1 MEYGPDPPEWA
12 NRNRINMALFSQEF
26 GIDLGTYYTMIAE
39 EGVLLER
46 EPTVV
51 AIAIDEQ
58 KIVELGQAAKEMFGR
73 VPDSLEIAHPLQHGV
88 IADYEITQKL
98 LEHMIKKVTGP
109 IRLFHPRI
117 IVSVPYGVTSVESR
131 AVQEAVLEAGAREV
145 FLIEQPLA
153 AAIGIDLPINT
164 PTGNMILNLGGGATQ
179 AAVLAM
185 FGIVSA
191 ATLRKGGVDLDEAIA
206 TYVRRKYGLIIAQP
220 TAERIKLEIG
230 AAVPMNEKAGIEVQG
245 QDQVTGLPQPLTL
258 TTGEIVEAL
267 KDPLKEIVE
276 TARKV
281 LEKTPP
287 ELVSDIIDRGI
298 ALSGGSALLPGMEKL
313 LTKELGVPTYLVDN
327 PTTCVVEGASRAFA
341 PGIFPKIRRNLI
353 S

>member
-1 MEYGPDPPEWA
+1 
-12 NRNRINMALFSQEF
+12 MALFSQEF

-51 AIAIDEQ
+51 AIAIEEQ

-73 VPDSLEIAHPLQHGV
+73 VPDSLEIAHPLKHGV

-98 LEHMIKKVTGP
+98 LEYLIKEVTGP

-117 IVSVPYGVTSVESR
+117 MVSVPYGVTSVESR

-191 ATLRKGGVDLDEAIA
+191 ATLRKGGADLDEAIS

-230 AAVPMNEKAGIEVQG
+230 ATNCG
-245 QDQVTGLPQPLTL
+245 
-258 TTGEIVEAL
+258 
-267 KDPLKEIVE
+267 KDKIG
-276 TARKV
+276 
-281 LEKTPP
+281 
-287 ELVSDIIDRGI
+287 DRRCC
-298 ALSGGSALLPGMEKL
+298 PDE
-313 LTKELGVPTYLVDN
+313 
-327 PTTCVVEGASRAFA
+327 
-341 PGIFPKIRRNLI
+341 
-353 S
+353 

>member
-1 MEYGPDPPEWA
+1 
-12 NRNRINMALFSQEF
+12 
-26 GIDLGTYYTMIAE
+26 
-39 EGVLLER
+39 
-46 EPTVV
+46 
-51 AIAIDEQ
+51 
-58 KIVELGQAAKEMFGR
+58 
-73 VPDSLEIAHPLQHGV
+73 
-88 IADYEITQKL
+88 
-98 LEHMIKKVTGP
+98 
-109 IRLFHPRI
+109 
-117 IVSVPYGVTSVESR
+117 PYGVTSVESR

-153 AAIGIDLPINT
+153 GAIGIDLPINT
-164 PTGNMILNLGGGATQ
+164 PTGNMILNLGGGASQ

-185 FGIVSA
+185 YGIVSA
-191 ATLRKGGVDLDEAIA
+191 ATLRKGGIDLDEAIA

-230 AAVPMNEKAGIEVQG
+230 AAITLDEKSGIEVQG

-258 TTGEIVEAL
+258 TMGEIVEAL
-267 KDPLKEIVE
+267 QDPLKEIVE

-298 ALSGGSALLPGMEKL
+298 ALSGGTALLPGMEKY

-327 PTTCVVEGASRAFA
+327 PTTCVVEGASKAFA
-341 PGIFPKIRRNLI
+341 PGLFPKIRRNLI

>member
-1 MEYGPDPPEWA
+1 
-12 NRNRINMALFSQEF
+12 MALFSQEF

-51 AIAIDEQ
+51 AIAIEEQ
-58 KIVELGQAAKEMFGR
+58 KIVELGQSAKEMFGR

-98 LEHMIKKVTGP
+98 LEYMIREVTGP

-117 IVSVPYGVTSVESR
+117 MVSVPYGVTSVESR

-164 PTGNMILNLGGGATQ
+164 PTGNMILNLGAGASQ

-191 ATLRKGGVDLDEAIA
+191 ATLRKGGIDLDEAIA
-206 TYVRRKYGLIIAQP
+206 TYVRRKYGLLIAQP

-267 KDPLKEIVE
+267 QDSLKEIVE

-298 ALSGGSALLPGMEKL
+298 ALSGGTALLPGMEKL

-353 S
+353 A

>member
-1 MEYGPDPPEWA
+1 
-12 NRNRINMALFSQEF
+12 MALFSQDF

-39 EGVLLER
+39 DGVLLER
-46 EPTVV
+46 APTVA

-58 KIVELGQAAKEMFGR
+58 KIVEFGQAARDMFGR
-73 VPDSLEIAHPLQHGV
+73 VPDTLEIARPLQHGV
-88 IADYEITQKL
+88 IADFEVTQKL
-98 LEHMIKKVTGP
+98 LEHLIKKITGP

-145 FLIEQPLA
+145 YLIEQPLA

-164 PTGNMILNLGGGATQ
+164 PTGNMILNLGGGASQ

-191 ATLRKGGVDLDEAIA
+191 GTLRKGGADLDEAIA

-230 AAVPMNEKAGIEVQG
+230 SAVPVDEKRGIEVQG

-258 TTGEIVEAL
+258 KTAEIVEAL
-267 KDPLKEIVE
+267 QEPMKEIVE
-276 TARKV
+276 NARKV

-298 ALSGGSALLPGMEKL
+298 ALSGGTALLPGMEKL

-327 PTTCVVEGASRAFA
+327 PTTCVVEGASRAFS
-341 PGIFPKIRRNLI
+341 PGIFPKIKRSLI

>member
-1 MEYGPDPPEWA
+1 
-12 NRNRINMALFSQEF
+12 MALFSQDF

-39 EGVLLER
+39 EGVLLDR
-46 EPTVV
+46 APTVA

-58 KIVELGQAAKEMFGR
+58 KIVEFGQAAKDMYGR
-73 VPDSLEIAHPLQHGV
+73 VPDSLEIAYPLQHGV
-88 IADYEITQKL
+88 IADFEVAMKL
-98 LEHMIKKVTGP
+98 LERMIRKVTGP

-117 IVSVPYGVTSVESR
+117 MVTVPYGVTSVESR

-145 FLIEQPLA
+145 FLIPQPLA

-164 PTGNMILNLGGGATQ
+164 PTGNMIINMGGGATQ

-185 FGIVSA
+185 YGIVSA
-191 ATLRKGGVDLDEAIA
+191 GTLRKGGADLDDAIA
-206 TYVRRKYGLIIAQP
+206 TYVRRKYGLVIAQP

-230 AAVPMNEKAGIEVQG
+230 AAVPMDSKSGIEVQG

-258 TTGEIVEAL
+258 NTDEVVEAL
-267 KDPLKEIVE
+267 QPPLKEVVE
-276 TARKV
+276 MTRKV

-298 ALSGGSALLPGMEKL
+298 ALSGGTALLPGMEKL

-327 PTTCVVEGASRAFA
+327 PTTCVVEGASKAFA
-341 PGIFPKIRRNLI
+341 PGIFPKIRRSLI
-353 S
+353 A

>member
-1 MEYGPDPPEWA
+1 
-12 NRNRINMALFSQEF
+12 MALFSQDF

-39 EGVLLER
+39 RGVLLAR

-51 AIAIDEQ
+51 TIAIDEQ
-58 KIVELGQAAKEMFGR
+58 KIVEIGQSAKEMYGR
-73 VPDSLEIAHPLQHGV
+73 VPDTLEIAHPLRHGV

-98 LEHMIKKVTGP
+98 LSHMIREVTGP
-109 IRLFHPRI
+109 IRLFHPRVI
-117 IVSVPYGVTSVESR
+117 ITVPYGVTSVESR

-145 FLIEQPLA
+145 YLMEQPLA
-153 AAIGIDLPINT
+153 ASIGIDLPINT
-164 PTGNMILNLGGGATQ
+164 PTGNMILNLGAGASQ

-191 ATLRKGGVDLDEAIA
+191 GTLRKGGVDLDDAIA
-206 TYVRRKYGLIIAQP
+206 TYVRRKYGLVIAQP

-230 AAVPMNEKAGIEVQG
+230 AAVMQDDNPGIEVQG

-258 TTGEIVEAL
+258 TTSEVVEAL
-267 KDPLKEIVE
+267 QDPLKEIVE

-298 ALSGGSALLPGMEKL
+298 ALSGGTALLPGIEKL

-327 PTTCVVEGASRAFA
+327 PTTCVVEGASKAFA
-341 PGIFPKIRRNLI
+341 PNLFPKIRRSLLT
-353 S
+353 

>member
-1 MEYGPDPPEWA
+1 
-12 NRNRINMALFSQEF
+12 MALFSQDF
-26 GIDLGTYYTMIAE
+26 GIDLGTYYTMLAE
-39 EGVLLER
+39 EGILLER
-46 EPTVV
+46 IPTVA
-51 AIAIDEQ
+51 AITIDEQ
-58 KIVELGQAAKEMFGR
+58 KIVEYGQAAKEMFGR
-73 VPDSLEIAHPLQHGV
+73 VPDSFEIAYPLKHGV
-88 IADYEITQKL
+88 IADYEVTMRL
-98 LEHMIKKVTGP
+98 LEYLIKRVTGP
-109 IRLFHPRI
+109 IRLFHPRV
-117 IVSVPYGVTSVESR
+117 IVTIPYGVTSVEIR

-145 FLIEQPLA
+145 FLIPQPLA

-179 AAVLAM
+179 AAVLAL

-191 ATLRKGGVDLDEAIA
+191 GTLRKGGADLDEAIS

-230 AAVPMNEKAGIEVQG
+230 AAVPMDEKTGIEVQG

-258 TTGEIVEAL
+258 NTDEVVEAL
-267 KDPLKEIVE
+267 QDPLMEIVE
-276 TARKV
+276 TTRKV
-281 LEKTPP
+281 LEQTPP

-298 ALSGGSALLPGMEKL
+298 ALCGGTSLLPGIEKL

-327 PTTCVVEGASRAFA
+327 PTTCVVEGASRAFS
-341 PGIFPKIRRNLI
+341 PSIFPKIRRSLI

>member
-1 MEYGPDPPEWA
+1 
-12 NRNRINMALFSQEF
+12 MALFSQDF

-51 AIAIDEQ
+51 AIAIEEQ
-58 KIVELGQAAKEMFGR
+58 KIVELGQSAKEMYGR
-73 VPDSLEIAHPLQHGV
+73 VPDTLEIAHPLQHGV

-98 LEHMIKKVTGP
+98 LEYMIREVTGP

-117 IVSVPYGVTSVESR
+117 MVTVPYGVTSVESR

-164 PTGNMILNLGGGATQ
+164 PTGNMILNLGAGASQ

-230 AAVPMNEKAGIEVQG
+230 AAIPMNEKAGIEIQG

-267 KDPLKEIVE
+267 QDSLKEIVE

-298 ALSGGSALLPGMEKL
+298 ALCGGTALLPGMEKL

-353 S
+353 T

>member
-1 MEYGPDPPEWA
+1 
-12 NRNRINMALFSQEF
+12 MALFSQEF

-51 AIAIDEQ
+51 AIAIEEQ
-58 KIVELGQAAKEMFGR
+58 KIVELGQSAKEMFGR
-73 VPDSLEIAHPLQHGV
+73 VPDSLEIAHPLKHGV

-98 LEHMIKKVTGP
+98 LEYMIKEVTGP
-109 IRLFHPRI
+109 IRLFHPRVM
-117 IVSVPYGVTSVESR
+117 VSVPYGVTSVESR

-164 PTGNMILNLGGGATQ
+164 PTGNMILNLGAGASQ

-191 ATLRKGGVDLDEAIA
+191 ATLRKGGIDLDEVIA

-230 AAVPMNEKAGIEVQG
+230 AAVPMDEKAGIEVQG

-267 KDPLKEIVE
+267 QDSLKEIVE

-298 ALSGGSALLPGMEKL
+298 ALCGGTALLPGMERL

-353 S
+353 A

>member
-1 MEYGPDPPEWA
+1 
-12 NRNRINMALFSQEF
+12 
-26 GIDLGTYYTMIAE
+26 
-39 EGVLLER
+39 
-46 EPTVV
+46 
-51 AIAIDEQ
+51 AIAIEEQ
-58 KIVELGQAAKEMFGR
+58 KIVEIGQSAKEMFGR

-98 LEHMIKKVTGP
+98 LEYMIREVTGP

-117 IVSVPYGVTSVESR
+117 MVSVPYGVTSVESR

-164 PTGNMILNLGGGATQ
+164 PTGNMILNLGAGASQ

-191 ATLRKGGVDLDEAIA
+191 ATLRKGGFDLDEAIA

-230 AAVPMNEKAGIEVQG
+230 AAVSMNEKAGIEVQG
-245 QDQVTGLPQPLTL
+245 QDQVTGLPQPVTL

-267 KDPLKEIVE
+267 QDPLKEIVE

-298 ALSGGSALLPGMEKL
+298 ALSGGTALLPGMEKL

-353 S
+353 T

>member
-1 MEYGPDPPEWA
+1 MGF
-12 NRNRINMALFSQEF
+12 LSQDF

-46 EPTVV
+46 WPTVA

-58 KIVELGQAAKEMFGR
+58 KIVEFGQAAKDMFGR
-73 VPDSLEIAHPLQHGV
+73 VPDSLEITQPLKHGV
-88 IADYEITQKL
+88 IAEFEVTML
-98 LEHMIKKVTGP
+98 LLDRLIKKVTGS
-109 IRLFHPRI
+109 IRLVRPRI
-117 IVSVPYGVTSVESR
+117 MVTVPYGVTSVESR

-145 FLIEQPLA
+145 FLIPQPLA
-153 AAIGIDLPINT
+153 AAIGIDLPIHT
-164 PTGNMILNLGGGATQ
+164 PTGNMIINMGGGATQ

-185 FGIVSA
+185 YGIVSA
-191 ATLRKGGVDLDEAIA
+191 GTLRKGGADLDEAIA

-230 AAVPMNEKAGIEVQG
+230 AAIPMEEKSGIEVQG
-245 QDQVTGLPQPLTL
+245 QDQVTGLPKPLTL

-267 KDPLKEIVE
+267 QDPLKEIIE

-327 PTTCVVEGASRAFA
+327 PTTCVVEGASKAFG
-341 PGIFPKIRRNLI
+341 PGIFPKIRRSLI

>member
-1 MEYGPDPPEWA
+1 
-12 NRNRINMALFSQEF
+12 MALFSQDF

-39 EGVLLER
+39 RGVLLAR

-51 AIAIDEQ
+51 TIAIDEQ
-58 KIVELGQAAKEMFGR
+58 KIVEIGQSAKEMYGR
-73 VPDSLEIAHPLQHGV
+73 VPDTLEIAHPLRHGV

-98 LEHMIKKVTGP
+98 LSHMIREVTGP
-109 IRLFHPRI
+109 IRLFHPRVI
-117 IVSVPYGVTSVESR
+117 ITVPYGVTSVESR

-145 FLIEQPLA
+145 YLMEQPLA
-153 AAIGIDLPINT
+153 ASIGIDLPINT
-164 PTGNMILNLGGGATQ
+164 PTGNMILNLGAGASQ

-191 ATLRKGGVDLDEAIA
+191 GTLRKGGVDMDDAIA
-206 TYVRRKYGLIIAQP
+206 TYVRRKYGLVIAQP

-230 AAVPMNEKAGIEVQG
+230 AAVMQDDNPGIEVQG

-258 TTGEIVEAL
+258 TTSEVVEAL
-267 KDPLKEIVE
+267 QDPLKEIVE

-298 ALSGGSALLPGMEKL
+298 ALSGGTALLPGIEKL

-327 PTTCVVEGASRAFA
+327 PTTCVVEGASKAFA
-341 PGIFPKIRRNLI
+341 PNLFPKIRRSLLT
-353 S
+353 